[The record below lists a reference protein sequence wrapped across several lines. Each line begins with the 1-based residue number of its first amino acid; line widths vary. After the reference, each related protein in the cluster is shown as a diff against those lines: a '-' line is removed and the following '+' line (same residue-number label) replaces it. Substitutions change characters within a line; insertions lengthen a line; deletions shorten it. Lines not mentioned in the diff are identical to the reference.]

1 MILGNKWIIIL
12 TITHEKTFWPRCNR
26 KVTSVHSIDTKKS
39 PLCSILLRQQAVK
52 WRRSKIKFSKSKKV
66 ETSNFEL
73 LKCFM
78 PQKKAENMY
87 NSDLARKSKI
97 SCKKINSFFDFS
109 IFHQRLEDP
118 WKFLTFN
125 FPKLSKKNSK
135 NDLSGTCQVLRGT
148 KSKVL
153 GSLTLA
159 LRKWQMDLRWCGMI
173 WPPPSW
179 NRVNRQNENR
189 SLSVRQE

>member
-1 MILGNKWIIIL
+1 MTLSTGGGSNHPAPILRLISWQNWLL
-12 TITHEKTFWPRCNR
+12 TAQNLFSDEYFDLCP
-26 KVTSVHSIDTKKS
+26 SIDTKNS
-39 PLCSILLRQQAVK
+39 LFICILLPLWAVK
-52 WRRSKIKFSKSKKV
+52 CRRSKIKFFKLKKV
-66 ETSNFEL
+66 KISNFEL
-73 LKCFM
+73 LKCFI

-97 SCKKINSFFDFS
+97 SCKKTNFFFDFS

-135 NDLSGTCQVLRGT
+135 NDFSGTCQVLRGT

-153 GSLTLA
+153 VSLTLA
-159 LRKWQMDLRWCGMI
+159 LWKWQMDLRWCGMI
-173 WPPPSW
+173 WPPP
-179 NRVNRQNENR
+179 Q
-189 SLSVRQE
+189 LK